1 MTHLSPEQL
10 VDLVEGHA
18 EPADVTH
25 VAACDRCRAAADDLR
40 EAMALAGI
48 DGAPEPSP
56 LFWDHF
62 STRVGAAVREE
73 AGVRARRAAWAWRW
87 MPASAL
93 AAAVVVAA
101 LVVMPREA
109 TRVRQGPAGT
119 GAASTVGAEETALVD
134 EDVPAAPDDASWAL
148 MSELSQEMSADDAGT
163 TVPGTADRALRHLT
177 GVERAALV
185 DIIRE
190 EMARASARSAE
201 PAGE

>member
-18 EPADVTH
+18 KPDAVMH
-25 VAACDRCRAAADDLR
+25 VAACGGCRDAADDLR

-73 AGVRARRAAWAWRW
+73 AEVHARRASWAWRW

-109 TRVRQGPAGT
+109 TRVPEGPAG
-119 GAASTVGAEETALVD
+119 ARADSTVAGTALVD

-163 TVPGTADRALRHLT
+163 TVPGTADRALRHLND
-177 GVERAALV
+177 VERAALV